1 MPTRSASATRTR
13 AAPRRL
19 TPVAAGVAGGAAGER
34 ERSAPRAAVLQSPAT
49 LLLIAALLASAA
61 VLLYETRN
69 ITFLLDDWD
78 FLLGRPGFTADS
90 LLTPHNEHLHLIPIL
105 VYKALLE
112 VFGMDSARPF
122 QVAAIATFLTSTA
135 LLYAWLRERIGE
147 VLALG
152 GVALVLFLGAAW
164 EDLLWAFQ
172 IGYFGS
178 MAAGI
183 GMLLSLRQE
192 SPRGDVVACVL
203 IVTALAF
210 SSLGIPFA
218 IGAAV
223 AIATGPDWRRRAFIV
238 VIPAV
243 LYGLWYLGWGHEATN
258 HISLRNVA
266 NSPLYVFNGIAAAIS
281 SLFGMA
287 TPRDESGVGAYDWGR
302 TLAVF
307 ALGVAAWRIHRLGS
321 IPRWLW
327 VLMAIALSFWLLSA
341 FNQIPGRDPS
351 SSRYQYI
358 GGILV
363 LMIAAELLRGVRVG
377 PAAFGIGGAVIAL
390 AVLSN
395 LSFLDQAAKSYEATS
410 DLIGANLGAI
420 EIARDTVDPGFVLT
434 DELAGTA
441 YVHVPAGSFFAAA
454 DQFGSPA
461 DTPAEIATAPEP
473 AREAADRVLAGALGV
488 AVVPAEKQ
496 AGAGCPT
503 IKARP
508 DKPAVVN
515 LPPGGAV
522 ISGDGAA
529 TNVDLRMRRFAAT
542 FPIGAG
548 SLVGEQAV
556 SIPIM
561 PDRSDRA
568 WQLQA
573 SGRGEVGVCPQPAA

>member
-1 MPTRSASATRTR
+1 M
-13 AAPRRL
+13 
-19 TPVAAGVAGGAAGER
+19 
-34 ERSAPRAAVLQSPAT
+34 LQSPAT

-183 GMLLSLRQE
+183 GMLLSLRRE

-321 IPRWLW
+321 VPRWLW
-327 VLMAIALSFWLLSA
+327 VSWRSRSRSGCSRRSTRSRAATRA
-341 FNQIPGRDPS
+341 A
-351 SSRYQYI
+351 SRYQYI

-377 PAAFGIGGAVIAL
+377 PAAFGIGGAVIAF

-410 DLIGANLGAI
+410 DLIGADLGAI

-434 DELAGTA
+434 TSSRAPPTSTSRRGLLRRRRPVRLAGRHPRRDRDRA
-441 YVHVPAGSFFAAA
+441 RAG
-454 DQFGSPA
+454 
-461 DTPAEIATAPEP
+461 
-473 AREAADRVLAGALGV
+473 ARGGGPGARRCARGCRGPGGEAAG
-488 AVVPAEKQ
+488 P
-496 AGAGCPT
+496 GCPT

-529 TNVDLRMRRFAAT
+529 TNVDLRMRRFARDVPDRGRFAGR
-542 FPIGAG
+542 GAG
-548 SLVGEQAV
+548 RLDPDHARPLRSRLAAASLR
-556 SIPIM
+556 P
-561 PDRSDRA
+561 
-568 WQLQA
+568 
-573 SGRGEVGVCPQPAA
+573 GRGRRVPAARRVISTASRR